1 MMTDLIRRSLE
12 LNYNIQALRED
23 DRSLGNEPTLRHAI
37 ENQLAN
43 YVGEFRDQRQPS
55 PEVFK
60 YDQLFCNFLRY
71 FGKLIT
77 F

>member
-1 MMTDLIRRSLE
+1 MTDLIRRSLE

-55 PEVFK
+55 PEVFNVRSTVL
-60 YDQLFCNFLRY
+60 QFFAIFIR
-71 FGKLIT
+71 F
-77 F
+77 